1 MIVDVN
7 VSEEELVLLIQLVL
21 QRVVEAE
28 RLKPTEQGQPLP
40 FANQLLQKL
49 QTAREDAILRAKI

>member
-1 MIVDVN
+1 MTIDVN
-7 VSEEELVLLIQLVL
+7 VNEDELVLLTQLVL

-28 RLKPTEQGQPLP
+28 RLKPTEQGEPLP

-49 QTAREDAILRAKI
+49 QAAREDAIARANS